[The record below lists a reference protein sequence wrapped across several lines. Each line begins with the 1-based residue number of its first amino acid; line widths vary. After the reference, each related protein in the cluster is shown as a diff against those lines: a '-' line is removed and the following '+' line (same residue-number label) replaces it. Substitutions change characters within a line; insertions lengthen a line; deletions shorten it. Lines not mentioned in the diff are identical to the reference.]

1 MAGNRGLQWWTL
13 KIWYHT
19 DRKVTVTEW
28 HRSVHRISA
37 QFQRRVYFTDSIF
50 TREHLCTFCSVIM
63 SPTIHQIQI
72 KGQRRGKAQRQTKP
86 TFGGHNERMAE
97 ICASMLLCCLVG
109 HSTKYSRGY
118 DISHYVVDTVQD
130 FLGIKSRLHIHI
142 ENKHFFTKSCH
153 HQTYR

>member
-1 MAGNRGLQWWTL
+1 
-13 KIWYHT
+13 
-19 DRKVTVTEW
+19 
-28 HRSVHRISA
+28 
-37 QFQRRVYFTDSIF
+37 
-50 TREHLCTFCSVIM
+50 M

-130 FLGIKSRLHIHI
+130 FLIKLGIKPCVHLWKISIFSLNHII
-142 ENKHFFTKSCH
+142 VRPTKIMNNLGKDLKILSFKVFFQSLKLVQSF
-153 HQTYR
+153 QKQLSVKNI

>member
-28 HRSVHRISA
+28 HRSVHRISV

-118 DISHYVVDTVQD
+118 DISHYVGPRDQGTPLTQWTSMS
-130 FLGIKSRLHIHI
+130 KY
-142 ENKHFFTKSCH
+142 
-153 HQTYR
+153 YRTL